1 MSEFAIHQASRESV
15 KALLGL
21 YSRSGCGKT
30 HSALLMMR
38 GLVGPKGKIAV
49 VDTENRRASI
59 FADAIPGGF
68 SVIDLNPPFTSER
81 YWDALEV
88 AQANADGIVID
99 SFTHEWAGEGGV
111 LDQHESELD
120 RMAGQDWKKRESCSM
135 TAWIRCKKAHKR
147 LVERILRL
155 KHPLIVCMRGED
167 KTHIT
172 KENGKTA
179 ITTDKFSSPIQD
191 PRFIFEMLIH
201 AECIAKENKDG
212 HMVGGYL
219 RLTKVSR
226 NEIIP
231 LLPGPNE
238 QVSIKHGELLAQ
250 WCAGTPTAKPA
261 TTAATESVS
270 YKSKPTESGQSTA
283 ALKRKLWDLTGAYHM
298 GSKVKLNQ
306 FLIDENFI
314 SDDQKVEDL
323 NSDQLTGCIVA
334 VQKWIGEGHG
344 A

>member
-1 MSEFAIHQASRESV
+1 MSTFQIHQATRERV
-15 KALLGL
+15 KALIGF
-21 YSRSGCGKT
+21 YARSGAGKT

-49 VDTENRRASI
+49 VDTENGRASL

-68 SVIDLNPPFTSER
+68 QVIDLTPPFTAER

-99 SFTHEWAGEGGV
+99 SLTHEWAGEGGV

-120 RMAGQDWKKRESCSM
+120 RMAGTDWKKRESCSM

-155 KHPLIVCMRGED
+155 SHPLIVCMRGED

-201 AECIAKENKDG
+201 AECIAKENDQG
-212 HMVGGYL
+212 HMIGGYL

-238 QVSIKHGELLAQ
+238 QVGIKHGEALAA
-250 WCAGTPTAKPA
+250 WCAGTPTVKSVTPKVTEKEVKPK
-261 TTAATESVS
+261 TALGE
-270 YKSKPTESGQSTA
+270 A
-283 ALKRKLWDLTGAYHM
+283 AVLKRQLWDMTGQYHL
-298 GSKVKLNQ
+298 GSREKLNRW
-306 FLIDENFI
+306 LIDEMYI
-314 SDDQKVEDL
+314 DETE
-323 NSDQLTGCIVA
+323 QLATLTEVRLKA
-334 VQKWIGEGHG
+334 VIEAINHKLTTK
-344 A
+344 